1 MAKNKK
7 KTKKDKTLQKT
18 NRAKKLADR
27 LVQFFSGRRKKPLQV
42 WRIVKNGAKPLA
54 KPSVAAALASAA
66 IHGLFAVTLPV
77 LPSLSKTEEPDT
89 PRTVNIVE
97 LTPEEQARL
106 PQMTTFDFES
116 LPRRDLGELPQ
127 FGNPLPPPPPEGTSR
142 SYNSDRNFYDFSRSS
157 GSTSRRSDS
166 SSSGYYYDDYYYDDG
181 SSRSYTPGYTIGGF
195 QLPGVPNIRDSVPED
210 DRKPSKPRLSDEEN
224 PQKGGG
230 NEDGEETPGVRP
242 PEDLALDG
250 IGCYTSE
257 QCENLMAGLPSG
269 EPQPGQSGG
278 STREQ
283 YEQALQTQETAY
295 QAWIERLAEEYGDD
309 FQTTLLK
316 ENIQGIYP
324 SQTLKNRGVTGN
336 AIVGIFVADGE
347 VVESPEIL
355 RSSGVAELD
364 NAAIDFIVE
373 NGDFSLVREPTALWY
388 QVVYDENSEVRPD
401 NDIDNDI
408 DPPEETPEE
417 PRSPYENWQVA
428 MLESY
433 PDPLP
438 ENIEEW
444 PVVDYPDPLILK
456 DPNSQKAEAIFDVIV
471 RPDGTVE
478 SESAISPAWRS
489 TGNPELDNWARDA
502 ILATTFPNQETTIYR
517 VTVRFEDPGTAP
529 PQPQNP
535 PPNNTKP
542 EPGSPNSPV
551 PPPGNNSDRMPSFDD
566 PANSNK

>member
-106 PQMTTFDFES
+106 PQMTAFDFES

-142 SYNSDRNFYDFSRSS
+142 SYNSDRDFYSFSRSS
-157 GSTSRRSDS
+157 GSRRSNSD
-166 SSSGYYYDDYYYDDG
+166 SSGYYYDDYYYDDG

-224 PQKGGG
+224 NQKGGG
-230 NEDGEETPGVRP
+230 DEDTEETPGVQP

-388 QVVYDENSEVRPD
+388 QVVYDENSDVASVD
-401 NDIDNDI
+401 
-408 DPPEETPEE
+408 DPGETNNTEE
-417 PRSPYENWQVA
+417 PRSAYEEWQFA
-428 MLESY
+428 LLDRS
-433 PDPLP
+433 DLP
-438 ENIEEW
+438 ENTEDWTWIEHPEIFTRKN
-444 PVVDYPDPLILK
+444 PDPK
-456 DPNSQKAEAIFDVIV
+456 TVEPIFDVV
-471 RPDGTVE
+471 VLPDGTVDTV
-478 SESAISPAWRS
+478 SPAVRS
-489 TGNPELDNWARDA
+489 SGDPQLDENIREWLVDRLTQRAFA
-502 ILATTFPNQETTIYR
+502 NQQTTIYR
-517 VTVRFEDPGTAP
+517 VTVQLEDAEAAP
-529 PQPQNP
+529 SQPQNP
-535 PPNNTKP
+535 ASTDTKP
-542 EPGSPNSPV
+542 KPGSSNSPV

-566 PANSNK
+566 SPNPKK